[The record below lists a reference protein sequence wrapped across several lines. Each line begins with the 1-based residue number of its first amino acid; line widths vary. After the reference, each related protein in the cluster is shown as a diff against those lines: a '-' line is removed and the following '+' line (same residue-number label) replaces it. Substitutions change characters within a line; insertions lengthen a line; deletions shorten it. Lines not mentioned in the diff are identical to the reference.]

1 MEGSI
6 NHHIPSLLNH
16 FIQTINHLLP
26 SISLLIL
33 KTSTNFVLKVLSLL
47 YHNIQ
52 VLETSKTGLTRSL
65 AGSPLIQKNSFTE
78 VHPPSPVTRV
88 SSDSKI
94 MDTPLSKPVVHLPMN
109 NSLES
114 ISNELFK
121 LLIETLQLTQQMMN
135 GFISQYILKS
145 REIPTSEVVTQ
156 AAKDVLECKDVKL
169 SCDHMSCD
177 HMSCDYTIRDGL
189 ELEECMNLICTI
201 LKQILEFIMSTKYT
215 IDTSIKTG
223 YYHY

>member
-16 FIQTINHLLP
+16 FIQAINHLLP
-26 SISLLIL
+26 SISLLAL

-52 VLETSKTGLTRSL
+52 VLETSKTGLTRSQ
-65 AGSPLIQKNSFTE
+65 AGSPLTQKNSLTE

-88 SSDSKI
+88 SSDNKI
-94 MDTPLSKPVVHLPMN
+94 TDSPSFN

-121 LLIETLQLTQQMMN
+121 LLVETLQLTQQMTID
-135 GFISQYILKS
+135 FISQYILRS

-156 AAKDVLECKDVKL
+156 AAKDVLDCKDVKL
-169 SCDHMSCD
+169 SCDHMSCN
-177 HMSCDYTIRDGL
+177 YTIHDGL
-189 ELEECMNLICTI
+189 ELEECMNLTCTI
-201 LKQILEFIMSTKYT
+201 LKRIMEFITSTKRT
-215 IDTSIKTG
+215 IDTSLKTG
-223 YYHY
+223 YYHN